1 MKINL
6 IMSTTWMP
14 FITPS
19 NTSCCEYSFL
29 LCLNNSWFSQ
39 WFFPWEPIYKDVI
52 WSFKSSTSLCSSKIP
67 SSYLLTSFS
76 ISTILSFFLFMS
88 ISRCF
93 ILISLSSSI
102 LVGYGVLSSSS
113 IASISSTYVSGNW
126 LIGYST
132 IFSISVWPCTR
143 ADIFGATVCNCT
155 FCDPVALFDL
165 ELLSVLTGHWSSSPF
180 LQPGLYTLH
189 SC

>member
-1 MKINL
+1 
-6 IMSTTWMP
+6 
-14 FITPS
+14 
-19 NTSCCEYSFL
+19 
-29 LCLNNSWFSQ
+29 
-39 WFFPWEPIYKDVI
+39 
-52 WSFKSSTSLCSSKIP
+52 
-67 SSYLLTSFS
+67 
-76 ISTILSFFLFMS
+76 MS

-93 ILISLSSSI
+93 ILIYLSSSI
-102 LVGYGVLSSSS
+102 LHGSGVLSSSS
-113 IASISSTYVSGNW
+113 ISSMSSTYVSGNW

-132 IFSISVWPCTR
+132 IFSISVWPYTR

-189 SC
+189 SCKQFSFFYSTFLIAVVWTGCTFGIFSCFLRL